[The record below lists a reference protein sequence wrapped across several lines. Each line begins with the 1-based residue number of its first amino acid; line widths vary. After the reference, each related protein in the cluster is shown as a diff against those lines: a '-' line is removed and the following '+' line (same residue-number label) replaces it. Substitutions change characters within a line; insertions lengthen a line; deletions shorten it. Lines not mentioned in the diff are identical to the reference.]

1 LRVLVTPDWY
11 PWPDEPLS
19 GIFCREQAQAITRCV
34 DARVLAWRSEP
45 QLRVPFRLTA
55 TQECGLLTYRLRH
68 ANTAIP
74 RSGFASKLA
83 GLLKLRSILWREGW
97 RPDVIHAHEFSAG
110 PVAAT
115 LGLLTGAPVVYSEH
129 YSGFALGTLDKRE
142 QRRARW
148 AFGRGRLVCPVS
160 ADLAKYVAAIAPGV
174 AIKPIPNV
182 VDTDLFVP
190 PESWGPGPSLRL
202 ISVGSL
208 WPIKGHRR
216 LIAAVATLRRRGA
229 QLTLEV
235 IGDGPLRNDLERTS
249 AELGVDDVVTF
260 AGRLDKA
267 AVAGALRRS
276 DAFVLP
282 SLWENLPCALLEAM
296 AVGLPAVATR
306 VGGVAE
312 VVGPGEGILVERDST
327 DDLVRGLSAMIESV
341 AAFDRAGLRR
351 KAVASFSHEVVARQ
365 WAEVYAS
372 VTNGSSGP

>member
-11 PWPDEPLS
+11 PWPDAPLH
-19 GIFCREQAQAITRCV
+19 GIFCQEQAQAIKGCV
-34 DARVLAWRSEP
+34 DARVLAWRPES
-45 QLRVPFRLTA
+45 QLHAPFRLTV
-55 TQECGLLTYRLRH
+55 TEEGGLLTYRLRH
-68 ANTAIP
+68 ANTVIP
-74 RSGFASKLA
+74 KSGFASKLA
-83 GLLKLRSILWREGW
+83 GLIKLRSILWREGW
-97 RPDVIHAHEFSAG
+97 RPDVIHAHEYSAG

-115 LGLLTGAPVVYSEH
+115 LGLLTGAPVIYSEH
-129 YSGFALGTLDKRE
+129 YSGFALGTLDERE
-142 QRRARW
+142 RRRARR

-160 ADLAKYVAAIAPGV
+160 VDLAEHVAAIAPGV

-190 PESWGPGPSLRL
+190 PERWRPGPSLRL
-202 ISVGSL
+202 VSVGSL
-208 WPIKGHRR
+208 VPIKGHRH
-216 LIAAVATLRRRGA
+216 LIAAVAALRRQGA

-235 IGDGPLRNDLERTS
+235 IGDGPLRDDLERAS

-267 AVAGALRRS
+267 AVAEALRRA
-276 DAFVLP
+276 DVFVLP

-296 AVGLPAVATR
+296 AVGLPAVASR

-312 VVGPGEGILVERDST
+312 VVGPGEAILVERDST
-327 DDLVRGLSAMIESV
+327 DDLARGLSAMIESV
-341 AAFDRAGLRR
+341 AAFDRAALRR

-372 VTNGSSGP
+372 VTNGSQRA

>member
-1 LRVLVTPDWY
+1 
-11 PWPDEPLS
+11 
-19 GIFCREQAQAITRCV
+19 
-34 DARVLAWRSEP
+34 
-45 QLRVPFRLTA
+45 VPFRLTA
-55 TQECGLLTYRLRH
+55 REESGLLTYRLRH
-68 ANTAIP
+68 ANTPIP
-74 RSGFASKLA
+74 RSGFASNVV
-83 GLLKLRSILWREGW
+83 GLLKLRAILWREGW

-115 LGLLTGAPVVYSEH
+115 LGLLMGAPVIYSEH

-142 QRRARW
+142 LRRARW

-160 ADLAKYVAAIAPGV
+160 TDLAKHVAAIAPGV
-174 AIKPIPNV
+174 AIKPIPNI

-190 PESWGPGPSLRL
+190 PERWRPGPSLRL

-208 WPIKGHRR
+208 WPIKGHRH

-229 QLTLEV
+229 ELTLEM
-235 IGDGPLRNDLERTS
+235 IGDGPLRSELERAS

-267 AVAGALRRS
+267 AVAAALRRS

-296 AVGLPAVATR
+296 ATGLPAVATR

-312 VVGPGEGILVERDST
+312 VVGPGEAILVERDST
-327 DDLVRGLSAMIESV
+327 DDLVRGLSTMMESV
-341 AAFDRAGLRR
+341 AAFDRAALRH

-365 WAEVYAS
+365 WADVYAS